1 MLLKEFMT
9 MLPLVRFSTNVQRTM
24 IVGLGNPGKKYVN
37 TRHNVGFE
45 MLEAV
50 ASYYDI
56 KIKKSKCNA
65 LIGEGKIK
73 GKNVVLVKPQTYMN
87 LSGESVGALA
97 KFYKIAPENIIVI
110 YDDVALDVAK
120 LRIRANGSAGGHNGM
135 KNIIS
140 HLKTENFPRVRV
152 GVGKPDCDLV
162 DYVLQDFS
170 KAETKQLIEVAKI
183 MPEVIEGI
191 LLQGITYS
199 MNKYN

>member
-9 MLPLVRFSTNVQRTM
+9 MLPLARFSANTQRTM

-45 MLEAV
+45 MIEAV

-97 KFYKIAPENIIVI
+97 KFYKIDPENVIVI
-110 YDDVALDVAK
+110 YDDIALDVAK

-140 HLKTENFPRVRV
+140 HLKTEIFPRVRV

-170 KAETKQLIEVAKI
+170 KEETKQLIEVAKI
-183 MPEVIEGI
+183 MPQIIED
-191 LLQGITYS
+191 LLTEGITYS

>member
-1 MLLKEFMT
+1 
-9 MLPLVRFSTNVQRTM
+9 MLPLARFSTNTERTM
-24 IVGLGNPGKKYVN
+24 LVGLGNPGKKYVN
-37 TRHNVGFE
+37 SRHNVGFE
-45 MLEAV
+45 MIESV
-50 ASYYDI
+50 ASYFDI

-73 GKNVVLVKPQTYMN
+73 DKNVVLVKPQTYMN

-97 KFYKIAPENIIVI
+97 KFYKINPEKIIVI
-110 YDDVALDVAK
+110 YDDIALDVAK

-140 HLKTENFPRVRV
+140 HLNTDNFPRVRI

-170 KAETKQLIEVAKI
+170 KSETKQLIEVAKI
-183 MPEVIEGI
+183 IPQIVAD
-191 LLQGITYS
+191 LLTEGITYS